1 MAWSWWWDTSCVI
14 PTLLLV
20 GLVIGRR
27 WAVIVGAVAWA
38 VVLFAPGTIG
48 VVDLPLAAGLAAAN
62 IAVGVLARSVLV
74 RALRV
79 GRRPPAA
86 T

>member
-1 MAWSWWWDTSCVI
+1 VI
-14 PTLLLV
+14 PTLLVV

-27 WAVIVGAVAWA
+27 WAVSVGAVAWSLA
-38 VVLFAPGTIG
+38 LFVPGTIG
-48 VVDLPLAAGLAAAN
+48 VADLSLAAGLAAAN
-62 IAVGVLARSVLV
+62 IAAGVLARWVLV

-86 T
+86 A